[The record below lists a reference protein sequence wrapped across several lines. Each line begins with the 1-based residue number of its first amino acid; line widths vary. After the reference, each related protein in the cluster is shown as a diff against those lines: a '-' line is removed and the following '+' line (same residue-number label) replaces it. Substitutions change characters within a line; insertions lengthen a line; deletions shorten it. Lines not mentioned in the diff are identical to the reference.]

1 MPPKPTITAHQRYA
15 RTRSLRNTAASAT
28 VISGAENWIAVAS
41 TSGNRA
47 SAEKLKNMPP
57 MLTMPRPRWPR
68 SRAVRTAVINS
79 LRQA

>member
-1 MPPKPTITAHQRYA
+1 M

-28 VISGAENWIAVAS
+28 VISGAANWIAVAS
-41 TSGNRA
+41 TSGSRA

-57 MLTMPRPRWPR
+57 MLIMPRPRWPS
-68 SRAVRTAVINS
+68 SRVVRTAAVSS